1 MGFRVAILMESSL
14 EISRDLLRG
23 IIHHVRASEPWTL
36 DITPGGIGDQ
46 RLPESWRG
54 DGIIAR
60 IPSVAE
66 AARLAACPVPKVILD
81 PQGPAT
87 RAQVAQMLMQLVD
100 SQQG

>member
-23 IIHHVRASEPWTL
+23 IIRHVRASEPWTL

-81 PQGPAT
+81 PQGPFA
-87 RAQVAQMLMQLVD
+87 APDHPLAA
-100 SQQG
+100 